1 VDTGHTAFAGV
12 NCAPD
17 YGQVLL
23 PHRPT
28 TGSDVETASVCS
40 IVEVNCDIS
49 GNLGPSNKQPGTKVR
64 HELSGRR
71 LKPARAQ

>member
-1 VDTGHTAFAGV
+1 VDTGHTAFAGM

-17 YGQVLL
+17 LGQVLL

-28 TGSDVETASVCS
+28 TGSDVVTASVCS
-40 IVEVNCDIS
+40 IIEVSCDIS
-49 GNLGPSNKQPGTKVR
+49 GNPSNKQPRTKVR
-64 HELSGRR
+64 HELSERR